1 MNKRYNKKMTDMI
14 QHAYRKAGEGVNQLD
29 TAASILK
36 DYKTLW
42 PGSKKLTNLTPEKI
56 RSKFHTLKTQGVYV
70 VSKNVKEDTPDINVN
85 DVSIKKLTVHLINRS
100 DNLDVT
106 VNDNKVTVQ
115 FDL

>member
-70 VSKNVKEDTPDINVN
+70 VSKNVTEEKSNINMN
-85 DVSIKKLTVHLINRS
+85 NMSMKKLTIHLMNRS